1 LTYQGRPKDGPEDK
15 FRLTP
20 VGDRLAELLD
30 CSVTKIDDCV
40 GDVVKGAIAGMENGS
55 VCLLENVRFYKDEE
69 KNGADFAK
77 QLAEHAD
84 LYVNDAFGT
93 AHRAHASTAGVTEF
107 LSPSVAGFLLQK
119 ELDYL
124 DGAVSNPERP
134 FCSRRRTRSS
144 SAAA

>member
-1 LTYQGRPKDGPEDK
+1 MSKL
-15 FRLTP
+15 
-20 VGDRLAELLD
+20 
-30 CSVTKIDDCV
+30 DDCV
-40 GDVVKGAIAGMENGS
+40 GDVVKEAVEGMDNGS

-69 KNGADFAK
+69 KNGKDFAK
-77 QLAEHAD
+77 QLSEYAD

-124 DGAVSNPERP
+124 DGAVSTPSAP
-134 FCSRRRTRSS
+134 SAPSS
-144 SAAA
+144 VAPRCPPRLA

>member
-1 LTYQGRPKDGPEDK
+1 MGALSESLSCP
-15 FRLTP
+15 
-20 VGDRLAELLD
+20 
-30 CSVTKIDDCV
+30 VTKLDDCV
-40 GDVVKGAIAGMENGS
+40 GDVVKDAVAGMENGS

-69 KNGADFAK
+69 KNGKDFAK

-93 AHRAHASTAGVTEF
+93 AHRAHAHRGRHRVPLA
-107 LSPSVAGFLLQK
+107 LRAGFLLQK

-134 FCSRRRTRSS
+134 FCAIVGGSKVLQDWRH
-144 SAAA
+144 